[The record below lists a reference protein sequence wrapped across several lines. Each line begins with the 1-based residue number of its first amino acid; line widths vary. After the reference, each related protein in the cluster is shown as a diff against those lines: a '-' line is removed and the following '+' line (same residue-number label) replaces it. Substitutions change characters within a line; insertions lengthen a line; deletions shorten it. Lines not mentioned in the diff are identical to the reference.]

1 MAAQIIQ
8 FPVQHSNGYN
18 NLIQLF
24 EICDSLESCNFYLES
39 VEQLFQKG
47 YISEKEMYTL
57 RRIGRGK
64 RLELTQPEKQESQ
77 EATEPGVYQ
86 YTPEMGGA
94 KPDCQMEASRGYY
107 GGHWF
112 IDTPLEIKGRG
123 ITFLKKY
130 TDKDFCTPGHYRVGW
145 NEYRVTNKAFDKL
158 KRTVHNFT
166 GSLPRLRGRYR
177 MEGGQKREPEKDARI
192 RRKRKRREIHSG

>member
-24 EICDSLESCNFYLES
+24 EICNSLESCNFYLES

-47 YISEKEMYTL
+47 YNSEKEMYTL

-107 GGHWF
+107 GC
-112 IDTPLEIKGRG
+112 L
-123 ITFLKKY
+123 LY
-130 TDKDFCTPGHYRVGW
+130 TSP
-145 NEYRVTNKAFDKL
+145 
-158 KRTVHNFT
+158 
-166 GSLPRLRGRYR
+166 SPR
-177 MEGGQKREPEKDARI
+177 D
-192 RRKRKRREIHSG
+192 

>member
-64 RLELTQPEKQESQ
+64 RLEME
-77 EATEPGVYQ
+77 EANNKF
-86 YTPEMGGA
+86 A
-94 KPDCQMEASRGYY
+94 
-107 GGHWF
+107 
-112 IDTPLEIKGRG
+112 EIMQRADEILGN
-123 ITFLKKY
+123 LKE
-130 TDKDFCTPGHYRVGW
+130 D
-145 NEYRVTNKAFDKL
+145 
-158 KRTVHNFT
+158 
-166 GSLPRLRGRYR
+166 
-177 MEGGQKREPEKDARI
+177 
-192 RRKRKRREIHSG
+192 

>member
-24 EICDSLESCNFYLES
+24 EICSSLESCNFYLES

-86 YTPEMGGA
+86 YTPEME
-94 KPDCQMEASRGYY
+94 EANNK
-107 GGHWF
+107 F
-112 IDTPLEIKGRG
+112 AEIMQRADEILGN
-123 ITFLKKY
+123 LKE
-130 TDKDFCTPGHYRVGW
+130 D
-145 NEYRVTNKAFDKL
+145 
-158 KRTVHNFT
+158 
-166 GSLPRLRGRYR
+166 
-177 MEGGQKREPEKDARI
+177 
-192 RRKRKRREIHSG
+192 

>member
-1 MAAQIIQ
+1 MTAQIIQ

-18 NLIQLF
+18 NLTQLF

-39 VEQLFQKG
+39 VEQLFRKG

-64 RLELTQPEKQESQ
+64 RLELTQPEEQEPQ
-77 EATEPGVYQ
+77 EATEHGVYQ

-130 TDKDFCTPGHYRVGW
+130 TERCTHTEKEKAEGDTSWMILFSPGII
-145 NEYRVTNKAFDKL
+145 
-158 KRTVHNFT
+158 
-166 GSLPRLRGRYR
+166 
-177 MEGGQKREPEKDARI
+177 QKRRQSKGG
-192 RRKRKRREIHSG
+192 KGT

>member
-77 EATEPGVYQ
+77 QSLIARWRRAGDIMAVI
-86 YTPEMGGA
+86 GLLI
-94 KPDCQMEASRGYY
+94 R
-107 GGHWF
+107 HW
-112 IDTPLEIKGRG
+112 KS
-123 ITFLKKY
+123 
-130 TDKDFCTPGHYRVGW
+130 
-145 NEYRVTNKAFDKL
+145 KAGEL
-158 KRTVHNFT
+158 
-166 GSLPRLRGRYR
+166 
-177 MEGGQKREPEKDARI
+177 
-192 RRKRKRREIHSG
+192 HS

>member
-57 RRIGRGK
+57 RRIGREK

-94 KPDCQMEASRGYY
+94 NNKFA
-107 GGHWF
+107 
-112 IDTPLEIKGRG
+112 EIMQRADEILGN
-123 ITFLKKY
+123 LKE
-130 TDKDFCTPGHYRVGW
+130 D
-145 NEYRVTNKAFDKL
+145 
-158 KRTVHNFT
+158 
-166 GSLPRLRGRYR
+166 
-177 MEGGQKREPEKDARI
+177 
-192 RRKRKRREIHSG
+192 

>member
-77 EATEPGVYQ
+77 EAP
-86 YTPEMGGA
+86 
-94 KPDCQMEASRGYY
+94 
-107 GGHWF
+107 F
-112 IDTPLEIKGRG
+112 
-123 ITFLKKY
+123 FL
-130 TDKDFCTPGHYRVGW
+130 W
-145 NEYRVTNKAFDKL
+145 
-158 KRTVHNFT
+158 
-166 GSLPRLRGRYR
+166 
-177 MEGGQKREPEKDARI
+177 
-192 RRKRKRREIHSG
+192 

>member
-24 EICDSLESCNFYLES
+24 EICSSLESCNFYLES

-64 RLELTQPEKQESQ
+64 RLELAQPEEQEAQ
-77 EATEPGVYQ
+77 DATEPGVYQ
-86 YTPEMGGA
+86 YTPEMGEMCIRDRRYRDNPGTSGT
-94 KPDCQMEASRGYY
+94 KVLGY
-107 GGHWF
+107 
-112 IDTPLEIKGRG
+112 
-123 ITFLKKY
+123 LKKNYKY
-130 TDKDFCTPGHYRVGW
+130 TVVEERTVNGVKWG
-145 NEYRVTNKAFDKL
+145 KL
-158 KRTVHNFT
+158 KSGAGWF
-166 GSLPRLRGRYR
+166 SLQSEYSVRC
-177 MEGGQKREPEKDARI
+177 
-192 RRKRKRREIHSG
+192 

>member
-64 RLELTQPEKQESQ
+64 RLELDTARK
-77 EATEPGVYQ
+77 AGVA
-86 YTPEMGGA
+86 GG
-94 KPDCQMEASRGYY
+94 
-107 GGHWF
+107 
-112 IDTPLEIKGRG
+112 
-123 ITFLKKY
+123 
-130 TDKDFCTPGHYRVGW
+130 
-145 NEYRVTNKAFDKL
+145 N
-158 KRTVHNFT
+158 RTWGVSVYA
-166 GSLPRLRGRYR
+166 GDG
-177 MEGGQKREPEKDARI
+177 
-192 RRKRKRREIHSG
+192 RRKA

>member
-64 RLELTQPEKQESQ
+64 RLELTQPEMTMKTNAGLIMS
-77 EATEPGVYQ
+77 
-86 YTPEMGGA
+86 
-94 KPDCQMEASRGYY
+94 
-107 GGHWF
+107 
-112 IDTPLEIKGRG
+112 GR
-123 ITFLKKY
+123 
-130 TDKDFCTPGHYRVGW
+130 
-145 NEYRVTNKAFDKL
+145 FD
-158 KRTVHNFT
+158 
-166 GSLPRLRGRYR
+166 S
-177 MEGGQKREPEKDARI
+177 
-192 RRKRKRREIHSG
+192 S

>member
-86 YTPEMGGA
+86 YTQSLIARWRRAGDIMAVIGLLI
-94 KPDCQMEASRGYY
+94 R
-107 GGHWF
+107 HW
-112 IDTPLEIKGRG
+112 KS
-123 ITFLKKY
+123 
-130 TDKDFCTPGHYRVGW
+130 
-145 NEYRVTNKAFDKL
+145 KAGEL
-158 KRTVHNFT
+158 
-166 GSLPRLRGRYR
+166 
-177 MEGGQKREPEKDARI
+177 
-192 RRKRKRREIHSG
+192 HS